1 MMMMMNMSV
10 QFQSGYGGGLL
21 ARRNARNFAPSS
33 GKKTRQKR
41 ASSGSVSS
49 SASRDKNNN
58 NNNNNNSFGGRKE
71 EVGSSSVFRLNQSR
85 LRRKTTTKIKT
96 KTNAFLNKD
105 GDSIESE
112 NTTGNDRYEE
122 KTGRGTLN
130 TTNADSQRRSRRFG
144 ASSSSSNNNNMKGSV
159 TTKSTRELASTLA
172 NRNKNVLLLVETT
185 NCRYCEQVEP
195 TFAAMAAMFAGD
207 ESIEVQRVVCKTPEQ
222 KAFAG
227 KYFRA
232 RSFPTICTL
241 PRGSGP
247 LFRHASSDRSIG
259 AILEFTRETTGAV
272 PNAGRGERYADDL
285 TRRNDWLRQI
295 QQGGLES
302 TTSMAGS
309 YESTLFDD
317 RRGSSNNSNNNSS
330 SGGGRRTPP
339 SNNNKFGSYG
349 AEYATRAS
357 YLRQQ
362 QQNQQRVPQSS
373 RFAETNYDRWNSAP
387 PSQQYRSYYG
397 DQEFSRAEEE
407 QYFGQLALDPKD
419 DAAFENQFQSRRNH
433 NYRDDFSDIG
443 GGGGNYY
450 YGSPAFQYNNN
461 NSKVQIT
468 DVFSQASRDSIESVK
483 RVHQK
488 VTQVVAE
495 LPATAARIAQTDIVP
510 AFALGLVLSAIISS
524 FGNLI
529 QSIRR
534 DRFRRYQKMQR
545 SGQRTLTEREEA
557 LVEIEREFSEM
568 ALIEWKTATREEMM
582 EIPKQFWILCNA
594 YAAIVFRIWEVR
606 INEAI
611 LSCGNALK
619 AKLGLRREDEYYE
632 DEDEDE
638 SLYYGGGGI
647 DGEGEEEN
655 DDAAFYNYGGSDDN
669 ASSQYMVNRDGEIMG
684 YQGPDYDTRAP
695 PQGSGSY
702 DDENYY

>member
-1 MMMMMNMSV
+1 M
-10 QFQSGYGGGLL
+10 
-21 ARRNARNFAPSS
+21 FAASLNDTTTTTTTTKRTTGPLKSQRLSTSS
-33 GKKTRQKR
+33 R
-41 ASSGSVSS
+41 ASRAAQSAGNRNRSIGSRNSLGDDDG
-49 SASRDKNNN
+49 SAFLWTTR
-58 NNNNNNSFGGRKE
+58 R
-71 EVGSSSVFRLNQSR
+71 V
-85 LRRKTTTKIKT
+85 RKTTTRRRTI
-96 KTNAFLNKD
+96 AFLGN
-105 GDSIESE
+105 SINTTNNNMENGNE

-122 KTGRGTLN
+122 RRGRGTLN
-130 TTNADSQRRSRRFG
+130 NDSQRRSSRLG
-144 ASSSSSNNNNMKGSV
+144 ASSSSMNFKGGV

-172 NRNKNVLLLVETT
+172 NREKNVILLVETT

-241 PRGSGP
+241 PKGSGP

-259 AILEFTRETTGAV
+259 AILEFTRETTGAM
-272 PNAGRGERYADDL
+272 PNAGRSKRYADDL

-302 TTSMAGS
+302 TTTMAGN
-309 YESTLFDD
+309 YESNMFDEQ
-317 RRGSSNNSNNNSS
+317 RGIGYSSNNNSS
-330 SGGGRRTPP
+330 SRWTPS
-339 SNNNKFGSYG
+339 SNNNNYGSYG
-349 AEYATRAS
+349 AEYATRAN

-362 QQNQQRVPQSS
+362 QEQQNQNYQRGQSFSPQSS
-373 RFAETNYDRWNSAP
+373 SRFVETNYDQWNGAS

-397 DQEFSRAEEE
+397 DQEFSRAEE
-407 QYFGQLALDPKD
+407 QYFGQLALDPRD
-419 DAAFENQFQSRRNH
+419 DVAFENQFQSRRNH
-433 NYRDDFSDIG
+433 NYGDDFNNTG
-443 GGGGNYY
+443 ANYY
-450 YGSPAFQYNNN
+450 HDSPAFHN
-461 NSKVQIT
+461 KVQIT
-468 DVFSQASRDSIESVK
+468 DVFSQASRSSVENVK
-483 RVHQK
+483 RVHRK
-488 VTQVVAE
+488 VTQVVSE
-495 LPATAARIAQTDIVP
+495 LPDTAARIAETDVIP

-568 ALIEWKTATREEMM
+568 ALAEWKTATREELF

-619 AKLGLRREDEYYE
+619 AKLGLRREDQYYE
-632 DEDEDE
+632 DEDF
-638 SLYYGGGGI
+638 
-647 DGEGEEEN
+647 EGEEREG
-655 DDAAFYNYGGSDDN
+655 DDAEFYNYGGDGS
-669 ASSQYMVNRDGEIMG
+669 SSQYDVNRDAEIMG
-684 YQGPDYDTRAP
+684 YQGPDYDTNVP
-695 PQGSGSY
+695 PRGSGGY
-702 DDENYY
+702 DNGNFY